1 MSNTPDTHV
10 YEPCKQLS
18 STDLSAIA
26 AEELDQGG
34 SVEMAVITIVD
45 ETGYLL
51 TNSERGEALYL
62 PTSGRIGIAW
72 GADADWADAD
82 SLEEGI
88 RLYVDDPEE
97 YERRN

>member
-1 MSNTPDTHV
+1 MDTHV
-10 YEPCKQLS
+10 YEPCEQLS

-51 TNSERGEALYL
+51 TESERGEALYL
-62 PTSGRIGIAW
+62 PTAGRIGISW
-72 GADADWADAD
+72 GANADWADAD

-88 RLYVDDPEE
+88 RLNVDEPEE
-97 YERRN
+97 YEHRN